1 MALPESTAK
10 KSFWRRK
17 TVWVNIAL
25 AIGILFVIGLIFG
38 ALAPKPAEAPSR
50 TATVERGD
58 VISTVTATGTV
69 ETADPLELSFITP
82 GIVTALDIEEGDTV
96 IAGQVLARIDD
107 TAARQ
112 QLASAELV
120 LAQSKD
126 AVDTQGVS
134 QDGASTSVSNARTA
148 LAAAQRAQKIG
159 NDKLDEGVAQAK
171 ANLASAKNLWSPAC
185 LTPDSGGC
193 PNPAA
198 AAAIRS
204 ADNAV
209 KSAKIA
215 HDQAVALAAANISGY
230 TTNVDQAKAQLD
242 QARLLQVTTCD
253 NSGSTSTACISAR
266 GGLLTAQQT
275 YDSAVA
281 ARTSGTEADNK
292 KVESSA
298 QALSSAEITLQ
309 KTQADLAKV
318 GSDAVRSADQ
328 ALANA
333 ESARRAGR
341 LQNQQTVDS
350 AQTAL
355 DSALAAQASGSAGT
369 SALKEGVR
377 SAKVGVEVA
386 QQALDRTSLTSPIS
400 GTVSDVA
407 IAVGESSAANAA
419 SANVTII
426 PDRVVEVVAD
436 FAETDAAGI
445 QIGDLATVTFE
456 ALPGVTSQARV
467 IAISTTAETSATG
480 LVTYP
485 VRIALD
491 EVPDG
496 VRAGMTAEVAVV
508 IDEVTGV
515 LVLPQGAITSDG
527 DRSTVELL
535 GPNNERTVVDVVTGV
550 QGDVVTEVS
559 SGVAEG
565 EVVVIPSAENGVGL
579 SFPGGGPPGENRPP
593 AQGAN

>member
-1 MALPESTAK
+1 MSVPEVSAK
-10 KSFWRRK
+10 KPFFRRR

-25 AIGILFVIGLIFG
+25 VVVIVLVIGLILG
-38 ALAPKPAEAPSR
+38 ALAPKPAQAPAR

-69 ETADPLELSFITP
+69 ETADPLELSFVTP
-82 GIVTALDIEEGDTV
+82 GIVTAVDVEEGDTV
-96 IAGQVLARIDD
+96 LAGQPLARIDD
-107 TAARQ
+107 TTARQ
-112 QLASAELV
+112 QLAAAELS

-126 AVDTQGVS
+126 VIDSRGAS
-134 QDGASTSVSNARTA
+134 QDGASTAVSNARTA
-148 LAAAQRAQKIG
+148 LAAAQRAQTLG
-159 NDKLDEGVAQAK
+159 NGKLDEAVAQAK
-171 ANLASAKNLWSPAC
+171 GNLASAKDLWSPAC

-209 KSAKIA
+209 KSARLS
-215 HDQAVALAAANISGY
+215 HDQAIATAAANISGY
-230 TTNVDQAKAQLD
+230 TATVDQASAQLD

-266 GGLLTAQQT
+266 GGLLTAQQA
-275 YDSAVA
+275 YDDAVA
-281 ARTSGTEADNK
+281 ARTSGTQSDNK

-318 GSDAVRSADQ
+318 GADAVRSANQ
-328 ALANA
+328 GLENA
-333 ESARRAGR
+333 ESARRTGR
-341 LQNQQTVDS
+341 LQNQQAVNS

-355 DSALAAQASGSAGT
+355 DSALAAEASGEAGT
-369 SALKEGVR
+369 SALREAVR

-386 QQALDRTSLTSPIS
+386 QQSLDRTTLTSPIA
-400 GTVSDVA
+400 GTVSDVS
-407 IAVGESSAANAA
+407 IATGESSAANAG
-419 SANVTII
+419 SANITII
-426 PDRVVEVVAD
+426 PDRVVEVLAD

-445 QIGDLATVTFE
+445 EIGDFATVTFE
-456 ALPGVTSQARV
+456 ALPGVTAKARV
-467 IAISTTAETSATG
+467 MSVSTTAETSATG

-485 VRIALD
+485 VRISLD

-496 VRAGMTAEVAVV
+496 VRAGMTTEVAVV
-508 IDEVTGV
+508 IGEVTGV
-515 LVLPQGAITSDG
+515 LVLPQGAITTQG

-535 GPNNERTVVDVVTGV
+535 GPNNERTVVDVVIGV

-565 EVVVIPSAENGVGL
+565 EVVVIPSADDGVGL
-579 SFPGGGPPGENRPP
+579 GFPGGGPPGEGRPP